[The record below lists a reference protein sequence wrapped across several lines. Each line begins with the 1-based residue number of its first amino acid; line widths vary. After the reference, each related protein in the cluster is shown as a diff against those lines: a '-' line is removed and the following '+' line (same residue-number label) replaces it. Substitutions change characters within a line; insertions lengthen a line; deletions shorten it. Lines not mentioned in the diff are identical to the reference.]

1 MGKKVAVILAG
12 SGVNDGSE
20 IHEAVCTMVALD
32 RAGAEIIFAAPDKD
46 QRDVIDH
53 QAGAPMKQTRNVLVE
68 SARIARGNVRNLGS
82 LEADE
87 LDAVIIPGG
96 FGAAKN
102 LSSFAVE
109 GKDCS
114 VDPDL
119 VRLLRNMNQAGK
131 PIGALCIA
139 PAIIAAVFGSDHQP
153 EITIGSDEGTASAL
167 EAMGAKHVSSSVSD
181 IVIDKQNK
189 IVTNAGYMLA
199 TRISE
204 VATGAEKVV
213 KAVLDMA

>member
-1 MGKKVAVILAG
+1 MGKKVGVILAG

-32 RAGAEIIFAAPDKD
+32 RAGAEMIFAAPDKE

-53 QAGAPMKQTRNVLVE
+53 QEGSPQNEKRNVLVE

-87 LDAVIIPGG
+87 LDAVILPGG

-102 LSSFAVE
+102 LSSFAID

-139 PAIIAAVFGSDHQP
+139 PAILAAVFGSDHQP
-153 EITIGSDEGTASAL
+153 EITIGSDEGTAAAL
-167 EAMGAKHVSSSVSD
+167 EAMGARHVSTSVSD
-181 IVIDKQNK
+181 VVVDEQNK
-189 IVTNAGYMLA
+189 IVTNACYMLA

-213 KAVLDMA
+213 DAVLERA

>member
-1 MGKKVAVILAG
+1 MGKKVGVILAG

-32 RAGAEIIFAAPDKD
+32 RADAEIIFAAPDKD

-53 QAGAPMKQTRNVLVE
+53 QAGAPMEETRNVLVE

-87 LDAVIIPGG
+87 LDAVILPGG

-102 LSSFAVE
+102 LSSFAVD

-139 PAIIAAVFGSDHQP
+139 PAIIAAVFGSDHKP
-153 EITIGSDEGTASAL
+153 EITIGADEGTASAL

-181 IVIDKQNK
+181 IVIDEQNK
-189 IVTNAGYMLA
+189 IVTNACYMLA

-204 VATGAEKVV
+204 VANGAEKVV
-213 KAVLDMA
+213 KAVLEMA